1 MVAITKQIAKDRLT
15 NVAEEKRFWCND
27 GRYLSNLEE
36 LQTALESMT
45 DEIYLF
51 HANETKSDFAKW
63 VDEVIGD
70 DKLAKDLKKSATR
83 LWAAKAVADRIKF
96 LRTKAG

>member
-1 MVAITKQIAKDRLT
+1 MVTITKQIAKERLA

-27 GRYLSNLEE
+27 GRYLSNMEE
-36 LQTALESMT
+36 LKTALESMT
-45 DEIYLF
+45 DENYLF

-83 LWAAKAVADRIKF
+83 LWAAKAVTDRIKF
-96 LRTKAG
+96 LKAKAG